1 MLNADALQVFPYR
14 YETEFASLVRT
25 VSSLLRSSSPSV
37 SLAAAEMLL
46 ALVAAAD
53 PPTGVTR
60 VHALHMV
67 ARSGSVLNIVAV
79 LSSDVQDI
87 TPTVV
92 ACMRLLRTASRDAT
106 ISEQIL
112 SSDHVGTL
120 LDQLK
125 LPLGD
130 PVLSLTVETL
140 WNLLETNQQEAAAL
154 MAVVPF
160 VTLLA
165 QVLQRALE
173 PGVRESDKEMR
184 NELIVLGTL
193 LVLGSETAGM
203 EALAQGGLVRQVLS
217 LVTTEAMHGV
227 EEHSPLFPATP
238 INLELLQLSLNFLQV
253 LTADETPE
261 LVKTHLIREQ
271 LPAVLM
277 AMLCI
282 EPEVVPVMMRWGG
295 AQQAELR
302 VTCMALLCNLVGL
315 VPEQLPA
322 AGLASAVLPHL
333 REAGAQHPELREAGL
348 RVLTHA
354 MQADAGIGA
363 LQHALGEAGAL
374 PLLLDIVGSADRLA
388 SPPPATTALAIPLG
402 LSAKALQDAL
412 LLISL
417 LCTAHVPHQDAFGE
431 HGGVSVVL
439 SLLSS
444 RTATRLLLSAV
455 DCLWSAVAPHAANV
469 CRLVARQGV
478 HALFD
483 CLEACPFAPR
493 AQLLSYTADLLE
505 DPAAAEQ
512 ANEWRSKGGAPAL
525 KLLLRLWSEEEV
537 RLGAASGSSG
547 LLCSTKRPL
556 SVASQQLLEGFSTS
570 LHIERDSDNEL
581 DDEDLEEERMAMIR
595 ELSMGGDEVLAAA
608 AQAIDGVTSGLKLNT
623 AAGLS
628 AGGRFD
634 GMNSAEAAAVQG
646 QDLRAKCFA
655 VLKQIGFASSEPL
668 TTKQQLQI
676 EAVRRYQTFCEAETW
691 HDLED
696 ELASEGCRP
705 VSADAAALDTVCD
718 ATQTV
723 ASGVLEAQ
731 VQLSAQI
738 ANGEAVT
745 EREMLSRV
753 RVLRDGPMGEL
764 QTTTT
769 KGVSLFRKRL
779 EAKACIGD
787 MVASSKIGYE
797 GPMPNAAEYVEAK
810 LEELEELRG
819 CRPTVLSD
827 VPRMLQSLAGVA
839 GVPKER
845 VDAFLDDSGLQRE
858 LAAPQKMD
866 VSVLAHEGS
875 DGKPASAVIDFAP
888 GPLPAHTL
896 VSEEKQRELMLEFLG
911 YAGIR

>member
-1 MLNADALQVFPYR
+1 
-14 YETEFASLVRT
+14 
-25 VSSLLRSSSPSV
+25 
-37 SLAAAEMLL
+37 MLL
-46 ALVAAAD
+46 ALVAAAG
-53 PPTGVTR
+53 PPTGVNR
-60 VHALHMV
+60 LHALQIV
-67 ARSGSVLNIVAV
+67 ARSGSVQNIVAM
-79 LSSDVQDI
+79 LSSSVQDI

-120 LDQLK
+120 LDQLR

-130 PVLSLTVETL
+130 PVLALTIETL
-140 WNLLETNQQEAAAL
+140 WNLLETNQHEAAAL
-154 MAVVPF
+154 LAVDQF
-160 VTLLA
+160 VRLLA
-165 QVLQRALE
+165 QLLQRALE

-193 LVLGSETAGM
+193 LVLGSGSVGI

-227 EEHSPLFPATP
+227 NACSPLSPATP

-253 LTADETPE
+253 LTADQVPE
-261 LVKTHLIREQ
+261 LVKTHLINEQ
-271 LPAVLM
+271 LPTAVM

-282 EPEVVPVMMRWGG
+282 APEVAPVMMRWGG

-302 VTCMALLCNLVGL
+302 VTCMSLLGNLVGL
-315 VPEQLPA
+315 VPEHLSA
-322 AGLASAVLPHL
+322 AGLAGAVLPHL

-354 MQADAGIGA
+354 MQADAGVGA
-363 LQHALGEAGAL
+363 LQQVLGEAGAL

-388 SPPPATTALAIPLG
+388 SPPPATTALTIPLG

-439 SLLSS
+439 SLLSW
-444 RTATRLLLSAV
+444 RTTTRLLLSAI

-469 CRLVARQGV
+469 SRLVARQGV

-505 DPAAAEQ
+505 DPGATEQ
-512 ANEWRSKGGAPAL
+512 AKEWRSKWNASAL

-537 RLGAASGSSG
+537 RLGAASDSG
-547 LLCSTKRPL
+547 LLCSTERPL
-556 SVASQQLLEGFSTS
+556 SVARQHMLKDFNKARF
-570 LHIERDSDNEL
+570 ERDLDNEL

-608 AQAIDGVTSGLKLNT
+608 AKAIDGGDVPPAMAPGRDVLRAPGLKLNT
-623 AAGLS
+623 AAGPS
-628 AGGRFD
+628 AGGRLE
-634 GMNSAEAAAVQG
+634 GMNSAEATAVQG

-655 VLKQIGFASSEPL
+655 VLQKIGFTSSEPL
-668 TTKQQLQI
+668 TTEQQLQL

-691 HDLED
+691 HDLAD
-696 ELASEGCRP
+696 ELAAEGCRP
-705 VSADAAALDTVCD
+705 VSADAAALETVCD
-718 ATQTV
+718 ATRRV
-723 ASGVLEAQ
+723 ANGVLETQ
-731 VQLSAQI
+731 MQLSTQI
-738 ANGEAVT
+738 ADGKSVT

-797 GPMPNAAEYVEAK
+797 GPTPNAVEYVEAK
-810 LEELEELRG
+810 LDEFEELRG
-819 CRPTVLSD
+819 GRPTILSD
-827 VPRMLQSLAGVA
+827 VPTMLQSLAGVA

-845 VDAFLDDSGLQRE
+845 VDYFLDMSGLQRE
-858 LAAPQKMD
+858 LVAPQKMD
-866 VSVLAHEGS
+866 VRVLANEGR
-875 DGKPASAVIDFAP
+875 DGKPASAVVDFAP
-888 GPLPAHTL
+888 GKLPANAL
-896 VSEEKQRELMLEFLG
+896 VSEEEQRKLMLEFLAC
-911 YAGIR
+911 AGVK